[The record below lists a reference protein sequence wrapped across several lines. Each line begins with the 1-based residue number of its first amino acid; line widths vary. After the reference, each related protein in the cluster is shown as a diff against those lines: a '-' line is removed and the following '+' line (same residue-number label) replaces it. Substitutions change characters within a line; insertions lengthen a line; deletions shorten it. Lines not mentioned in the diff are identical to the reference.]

1 MPKNI
6 QKKDQIMVSYI
17 MATKNRCKY
26 LEKTF
31 ENIRE
36 FITKQDE
43 LIIIDGGSTDDTKKI
58 VEKNKDIVTYFES
71 VKDYGEAHALNKG
84 ILNSNGKYIKFLAD
98 DDYIYPD
105 TMKYVISVLEK
116 NPEIDALQC
125 GGEAYQ
131 YNKKIKKEELL
142 FYEKVN
148 SGIKIA
154 NNFVHVSTFCP
165 CGLGLIITRRI
176 ISRAGL
182 IDTTFLASDLSYIS
196 NLIKCRAN
204 FKYLNVSLF
213 KHINY
218 THSGE
223 NKIEDIH
230 YDEGRVWIVHHE
242 WEKVMSVET
251 SILERIFGL
260 DKLEKGT
267 ELLRSIKLLDFLRR
281 KKIYFPIVILDF
293 IAKQRNILSKMNKFL
308 AMSIKQKYFKPKIQK
323 GTPPIPP
330 IRDGK
335 FW

>member
-1 MPKNI
+1 
-6 QKKDQIMVSYI
+6 
-17 MATKNRCKY
+17 MATKNRSRH

-36 FITKQDE
+36 FITKYDE
-43 LIIIDGGSTDDTKKI
+43 LIIIDGGSTDDTRKI
-58 VEKNKDIVTYFES
+58 IKKNKDIVTYFES
-71 VKDYGEAHALNKG
+71 AKDYGEAHALNKG
-84 ILNSNGKYIKFLAD
+84 ILNSKGKYIKFLAD
-98 DDYIYPD
+98 DDYIYPEA
-105 TMKYVISVLEK
+105 MKYAISVLEK
-116 NPEIDALQC
+116 SPEIDALQC

-131 YNKKIKKEELL
+131 YNEKTNKEELL
-142 FYEKVN
+142 FYEQV
-148 SGIKIA
+148 SPSVKIA

-176 ISRAGL
+176 ICRAGL
-182 IDTTFLASDLSYIS
+182 FDISFIASDLNYIS

-218 THSGE
+218 IHSGE
-223 NKIEDIH
+223 NKTEDIH

-260 DKLEKGT
+260 DQLERGT
-267 ELLRSIKLLDFLRR
+267 ELLRSIKLLDLLRR
-281 KKIYFPIVILDF
+281 KRVFFPILILDF
-293 IAKQRNILSKMNKFL
+293 IARQRKLPEIIIGKLFPKRSVPKKFL
-308 AMSIKQKYFKPKIQK
+308 KPV
-323 GTPPIPP
+323 PP
-330 IRDGK
+330 IRDKK